1 MHILKRIHSYIIFE
15 EINILNIMK
24 KMNKV
29 KYKFLIVVNKNKQ
42 FLGTITDG
50 DLRRNIIKKKFDQN
64 LTAKDV
70 MARNTITSFSL
81 NEFEHREIMKR
92 KSILFLPV
100 INRKRKILQI
110 SVNKKIV
117 DFHKK
122 KIKFKE
128 KIILM
133 AGGKGLRLRPFTK
146 NLPKP
151 MLKISKKRIIEKII
165 IDFVNQGFYD
175 FIITVNYLKAKIQK
189 FIGNGSK
196 FGCKVNFLEEKKYMG
211 TAGSLTKI
219 NLKNYNQDTIIVM
232 NSDLITNIN
241 YKQLIDFHRKKK
253 ADLTI
258 CSKFKSFTV
267 PFGEIEIDKNLNIK
281 RIKEKP
287 LKSYFVNL
295 GIYVFNYSYFKKLKK
310 HNFKMMNDVI
320 NNMLQK
326 GHKVITFPVYE
337 EWQDIGNKEDYLKL
351 INKK

>member
-1 MHILKRIHSYIIFE
+1 MYILKKTNPYIISE
-15 EINILNIMK
+15 KMNILNIMK
-24 KMNKV
+24 KMNKA
-29 KYKFLIVVNKNKQ
+29 KYKFLIVVNKKKQ

-64 LTAKDV
+64 LTAKNV
-70 MARNTITSFSL
+70 MARNTITSFSF
-81 NEFEHREIMKR
+81 NEFEHEQIMKKR
-92 KSILFLPV
+92 NILFLPLL
-100 INRKRKILQI
+100 NRKKKILQI
-110 SVNKKIV
+110 SVHKKIV

-133 AGGKGLRLRPFTK
+133 AGGKGLRLRPFTN

-165 IDFVNQGFYD
+165 IDFVNQGFND

-196 FGCKVNFLEEKKYMG
+196 LGCKVNYLEEKKYMG
-211 TAGSLTKI
+211 TAGSLTTI
-219 NLKNYNQDTIIVM
+219 NLKNYNQDTILVM
-232 NSDLITNIN
+232 NSDLVTNIN

-258 CSKFKSFTV
+258 CSKFKNFTV

-295 GIYVFNYSYFKKLKK
+295 GIYVFSYSYFKKLKK
-310 HNFKMMNDVI
+310 YNFKMMNDVI
-320 NNMLQK
+320 NNMLEK

-351 INKK
+351 KSKK